1 MTTEQFDKLETNLIE
16 VAEYLSERATSAADA
31 HGIAALVQ
39 SLVSLETVRQSAPG
53 GQ

>member
-1 MTTEQFDKLETNLIE
+1 MTNEQFDKLEANLIE
-16 VAEYLSERATSAADA
+16 AVDGLSSGVTSTADA
-31 HGIAALVQ
+31 QAIAALVQ